1 MAGRRVVLV
10 GGLAPSMFVNYSEL
24 TIWYKKITLEEL
36 KEIARDAEIVNFV
49 RHESTVKLLSQ
60 VLGID
65 LTPSTGLYQWQ
76 EGDILVIV
84 GLKKPVRGQEVQ
96 VTAEDLDLVMC
107 RIFPGR
113 WIP

>member
-1 MAGRRVVLV
+1 
-10 GGLAPSMFVNYSEL
+10 MFVNYSEL

-36 KEIARDAEIVNFV
+36 KEIARDAEIVNYV

-60 VLGID
+60 ILGRE
-65 LTPSTGLYQWQ
+65 LAPNPGLYQWA
-76 EGDILVIV
+76 EDDILVIV
-84 GLKKPVRGQEVQ
+84 GLKKPARGQEVQ
-96 VTAEDLDLVMC
+96 VSAEDLDLVMC